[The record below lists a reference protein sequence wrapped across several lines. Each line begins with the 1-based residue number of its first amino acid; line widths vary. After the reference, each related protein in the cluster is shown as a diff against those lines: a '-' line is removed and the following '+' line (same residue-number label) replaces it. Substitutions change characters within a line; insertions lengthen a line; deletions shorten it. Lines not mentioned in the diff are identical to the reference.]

1 MKTYSI
7 KRNYSSYQTGVFIY
21 KSNSRIKHDLHCI
34 ISSLINPAF
43 LNFYFIQHY
52 YLLFSWRNLF
62 FLNVYISVNTIFERL
77 YIFFGWKRGHKL
89 SAYATVG
96 GWGSSEIRTTTYRGG
111 GGVTP
116 YVYVITRTISFHA
129 FDSIFAL

>member
-34 ISSLINPAF
+34 ISSLINPAL
-43 LNFYFIQHY
+43 LNFYFTLHY

-62 FLNVYISVNTIFERL
+62 FWMFIFQWIQYSNVFTYFLVEKGAINEVRTQLLGMGLIQNT
-77 YIFFGWKRGHKL
+77 YNYVQRG
-89 SAYATVG
+89 
-96 GWGSSEIRTTTYRGG
+96 RGCHALC
-111 GGVTP
+111 
-116 YVYVITRTISFHA
+116 VITRTISFHV